1 MPPEMIQLATAA
13 LVMICVGGV
22 VWVFLYPL
30 MSGEKRAE
38 ARLDLISSQETR
50 IRRGDARG
58 PQAPT
63 DLAARRK
70 QIEESLKE
78 IEARQ
83 KRISKNPNL
92 NVRIEQAGL
101 IWTKNTFFIV
111 SVVCGIFGF
120 FAGLMLSYQILIGF
134 AFGFAFGFGVPRW
147 YLNFAK
153 KRRLNK
159 FLLEFPNAVDVIV
172 RGVKA
177 GLPLADCMRVCARD
191 SAEPVKTEFRKI
203 IETTQLG
210 VTIAEAT
217 EKLYERVPVTE
228 ANFFG
233 IVISVQQ
240 KAGGNLSEV
249 LGNLSKVLRDRKK
262 MKQKI
267 QAMSMEAKSSAA
279 IIGALPGIVM
289 ILVYISTPDYIA
301 LLWTTS
307 TGQFLMMISAAWM
320 MCGVLVMRKMINF
333 DF

>member
-1 MPPEMIQLATAA
+1 LLA
-13 LVMICVGGV
+13 
-22 VWVFLYPL
+22 
-30 MSGEKRAE
+30 SGEILVA
-38 ARLDLISSQETR
+38 
-50 IRRGDARG
+50 
-58 PQAPT
+58 
-63 DLAARRK
+63 LAF
-70 QIEESLKE
+70 
-78 IEARQ
+78 
-83 KRISKNPNL
+83 
-92 NVRIEQAGL
+92 
-101 IWTKNTFFIV
+101 TF
-111 SVVCGIFGF
+111 
-120 FAGLMLSYQILIGF
+120 AF
-134 AFGFAFGFGVPRW
+134 AFGAPRW
-147 YLNFAK
+147 YLGFAK

-159 FLLEFPNAVDVIV
+159 FLMEFPNAVDVIV

-177 GLPLADCMRVCARD
+177 GLPLGDCMRVCARD
-191 SAEPVKTEFRKI
+191 SAEPVKSEFRKI

-210 VTIAEAT
+210 LTIADAT
-217 EKLYERVPVTE
+217 EKLYERVPIAE

-289 ILVYISTPDYIA
+289 VLVYLSTPDYIA

-307 TGQFLMMISAAWM
+307 TGQFLMMLSGCWM
-320 MCGVLVMRKMINF
+320 LIGILVMRKMINF